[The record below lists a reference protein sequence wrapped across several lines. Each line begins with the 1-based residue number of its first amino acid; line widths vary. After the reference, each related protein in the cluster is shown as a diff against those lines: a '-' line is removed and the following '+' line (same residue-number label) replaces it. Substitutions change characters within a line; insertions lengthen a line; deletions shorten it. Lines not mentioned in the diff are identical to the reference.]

1 MERHDDDD
9 RGYEVGY
16 GKPPRHTRFRK
27 GRSGNPRG
35 RPRGV
40 KNAGTILRDIL
51 YRKVTI
57 TEDGQRKRITAIEA
71 FFLRE
76 IKEALTGNSRSGD
89 RILKLLPLVQEQ
101 MERDAAVADAE
112 QAENARDDGPI
123 LAAFAG
129 IMGVSASELFLE
141 AQMEGD
147 DGG

>member
-35 RPRGV
+35 RPRGA

-101 MERDAAVADAE
+101 MEREAAVADAE

-123 LAAFAG
+123 LAAVAEF
-129 IMGVSASELFLE
+129 MGVPASELFLE
-141 AQMEGD
+141 AQMERD
-147 DGG
+147 DAG